1 MSQKADLDDFAS
13 LFLPDLLNRVDSF
26 PQDPDPKPAA
36 GSRAPLL
43 QVSPV
48 PSTLSSGMSLIR
60 YFEASQANQA
70 VGQDSAAV
78 SLAFSDLNQY
88 LQLPGPAKFGE
99 HSFSGFPGAETARS
113 GASGAGQGRN
123 EASVDQRNAFT
134 GYASNMS
141 ASAPNMSGHGLLPFS
156 NLDMG
161 HTLHYADFLP
171 PEASYAPQQRQ
182 RQFMYHQG
190 YPSGLH
196 TQFEGGGW
204 PGTDASS
211 VQGKNFYTPQMY
223 YSGLVPGMEVYP
235 LDPYSGARAAKEPEI
250 AVDSVPT
257 IDISEKV
264 DKRGRPMNTT
274 QISVDYSGPALDRLV
289 DLKRTTENG
298 CVAVYAGSGAPVTFS
313 LQGFLHGRLLSNDQ
327 DNHNYIQSSAGSV
340 DPAQV
345 YQPQVISCYRRNF
358 INLHLHLAADD
369 IPAQMLIEGLLVTR
383 FRVEI
388 TAITDKSSP
397 EPVAL
402 LDNEHE
408 PEPRRA
414 GDHVSVE
421 TIGPSHVIEPSN
433 MLKLAFWRVKK
444 LQFKS
449 ATANSTNLAFQTYY
463 RFLVRLYAET
473 ASGDHVVDELVS
485 NPIIVRGRN
494 PSFYQQKNDVL
505 IKAKSPNAMA
515 SYLHSAQALPLLP
528 ERLTS
533 QSKTSLEPIV
543 STESGSLSA
552 ENPPV
557 KLEAGSPEPVKIE
570 RPEKKPDS
578 DEESASEDETGSQ
591 VKKPTSDLRVAN
603 AAGPVDLQTIL
614 AGLSKKKG
622 DKYHY
627 FPILNVYYLPPINVV
642 YFPHAAHHT
651 DADADRDGEAK
662 TDVGAHTPAS
672 QTGSD
677 RKPSSKVYFK

>member
-48 PSTLSSGMSLIR
+48 PSTSSSGMSLIR

-78 SLAFSDLNQY
+78 SSAFSDLNQY
-88 LQLPGPAKFGE
+88 LQSPGPAKFGE

-141 ASAPNMSGHGLLPFS
+141 ASAPNMSGHGLSPFS

-161 HTLHYADFLP
+161 HTSHYADFLP
-171 PEASYAPQQRQ
+171 PEASYAPSQRQ

-190 YPSGLH
+190 YPSGSH

-211 VQGKNFYTPQMY
+211 VQGKNYYTPQMY

-235 LDPYSGARAAKEPEI
+235 SDPYSGARAAKEPEI

-340 DPAQV
+340 DPAQI

-433 MLKLAFWRVKK
+433 MLKSAFWRVKK

-515 SYLHSAQALPLLP
+515 SYSHSAQALPLLR

-533 QSKTSLEPIV
+533 HSKTSLEPIV

-557 KLEAGSPEPVKIE
+557 KSEAGSPEPVKIE
-570 RPEKKPDS
+570 RPEKKADS

-627 FPILNVYYLPPINVV
+627 FPISNVYYLPPINVV